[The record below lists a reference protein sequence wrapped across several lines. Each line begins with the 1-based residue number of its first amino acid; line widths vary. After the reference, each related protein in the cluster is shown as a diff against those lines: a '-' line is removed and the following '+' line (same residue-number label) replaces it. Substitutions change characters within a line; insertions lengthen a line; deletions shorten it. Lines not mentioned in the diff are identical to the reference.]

1 MITRYASSFSLAV
14 CVTFGLLFLMQLLI
28 ATGISPIG
36 VTIDIDPP
44 SLPTRKPDTET
55 RIEEEIKPP
64 PEVVPPPEVIIPD
77 IGEEFPG
84 PSLTVF
90 EQKKIEM
97 PISKPGQMNGGI
109 VPVAIMQPVYP
120 RRAQQRGLEGY
131 VIVEFT
137 VSAIGK
143 VIDAIVLDSSS
154 TLFEKSALQAVVRF
168 KYKPQVVDGIAI
180 DTPGIRYLFNFTLE
194 E

>member
-1 MITRYASSFSLAV
+1 
-14 CVTFGLLFLMQLLI
+14 MQLLI

-55 RIEEEIKPP
+55 KVEEEIKPP
-64 PEVVPPPEVIIPD
+64 PEVEHPPEVIIPD

-90 EQKKIEM
+90 EQTKIEM
-97 PISKPGQMNGGI
+97 PVSKPGQMNGGF

-143 VIDAIVLDSSS
+143 VIDAIVIDSSS